1 MPPHRLWREGADQY
15 RSGPVKKS
23 AYPPEAGSCT
33 KRKQGFR
40 PASILLR
47 ILLPGTSFRPLVENL
62 PKLGPGRLPVR
73 FAYGAIVRK
82 TPQRVTRFFHACRR
96 FFATQSERGPA
107 GARTPFVKPA
117 AGSAEA
123 PKVDSRTDKS
133 A

>member
-40 PASILLR
+40 PASVLLR

-62 PKLGPGRLPVR
+62 PKLGPGGLPVR
-73 FAYGAIVRK
+73 FAYAAIVRK
-82 TPQRVTRFFHACRR
+82 TPQPVTRFFHASRY
-96 FFATQSERGPA
+96 FSA
-107 GARTPFVKPA
+107 GLDTRLPL
-117 AGSAEA
+117 
-123 PKVDSRTDKS
+123 SRKS
-133 A
+133 RDRKSTRLN